1 MIAEPTFKVAH
12 QAVSHV
18 LVEILNT
25 LRKLVSAQVL
35 KQKEV
40 RSSRSTDQIKK
51 TRLLTFVLLR
61 LSLMSYKTFLL
72 DILTMKARHCLWISR
87 PGFWR
92 FFKKST
98 KSLVTWS
105 VSKLAWRLMD
115 GLGVLPSWVSDEE
128 EPHL

>member
-61 LSLMSYKTFLL
+61 LYLMSYKTFLL

>member
-51 TRLLTFVLLR
+51 T
-61 LSLMSYKTFLL
+61 
-72 DILTMKARHCLWISR
+72 
-87 PGFWR
+87 
-92 FFKKST
+92 
-98 KSLVTWS
+98 
-105 VSKLAWRLMD
+105 
-115 GLGVLPSWVSDEE
+115 
-128 EPHL
+128 